1 MLKISNLNV
10 YVINQNLSD
19 KNKEWQIIQEEF
31 KDIYKGSSENGK
43 SKTDN
48 TMTKGQ
54 NDNII

>member
-31 KDIYKGSSENGK
+31 KDIYKGSNENGK

-54 NDNII
+54 NDK